1 MSFLINIS
9 RQQCYEIIVTSQI
22 LDLLQVL
29 KHHYI
34 LISVCTAYILC
45 LKKAE
50 ILIQMQQNYKN
61 VIETSGPVIYTHQQN
76 IKRVL
81 EIQDLF

>member
-1 MSFLINIS
+1 MNFLINIS
-9 RQQCYEIIVTSQI
+9 SQQCYEIIVTTQI

-29 KHHYI
+29 KHRDI
-34 LISVCTAYILC
+34 LILVCTYILC